1 MYRITYEQGNGY
13 RCGCCRR
20 TETRTHD
27 VKTEEE
33 VQQWID
39 ELYAD
44 YKLPKWE
51 DADDRSIE
59 SIEKE
64 IGVDI
69 QDQFKPRDEEVERIV
84 AERKKII
91 EDRKQEE
98 EAEKKDA
105 EYKRYL
111 DLKSKFE

>member
-1 MYRITYEQGNGY
+1 V
-13 RCGCCRR
+13 
-20 TETRTHD
+20 ETP
-27 VKTEEE
+27 EE
-33 VQQWID
+33 VQQWVD

-44 YKLPKWE
+44 YKSPKWE

-69 QDQFKPRDEEVERIV
+69 QDQFKPREEEVERMV
-84 AERKKII
+84 AERKKVI

-98 EAEKKDA
+98 EAAKKKA
-105 EYKRYL
+105 EYNLYL